1 MFPLSSKFKLNDPLD
16 SSLAIWNTTSFSRYV
31 DELKLKS
38 RFIAIEIPREQ
49 FHQMHQPTH
58 RHESVFEIHRVAQ
71 CTYVNEKATMIMLFM
86 INHCWSIDAQCYRC
100 DGQPNDWRTDS
111 AGGVSSYS
119 GYWSRPIIKVN
130 WIHHLFREHSDVT
143 YTGSPLTL
151 KKSLLSASG
160 LGNLNRRYTNSL
172 RFSYYGKEDQAVPLR
187 ERCETRYCV
196 VCVCVF
202 ELRVGQFCLDKALN
216 WT

>member
-38 RFIAIEIPREQ
+38 KFIAIEIPRGQ

-58 RHESVFEIHRVAQ
+58 RHESVFEIYRVAQ
-71 CTYVNEKATMIMLFM
+71 CILMKRQQWLCYLFM
-86 INHCWSIDAQCYRC
+86 INHCRSFYAQCYRC

-130 WIHHLFREHSDVT
+130 WIHHFFREHSDVT

-172 RFSYYGKEDQAVPLR
+172 RFSYYGREDQSVPLR
-187 ERCETRYCV
+187 KRCETRYCV

-202 ELRVGQFCLDKALN
+202 ELRVSQFCLDKALN
-216 WT
+216 WK